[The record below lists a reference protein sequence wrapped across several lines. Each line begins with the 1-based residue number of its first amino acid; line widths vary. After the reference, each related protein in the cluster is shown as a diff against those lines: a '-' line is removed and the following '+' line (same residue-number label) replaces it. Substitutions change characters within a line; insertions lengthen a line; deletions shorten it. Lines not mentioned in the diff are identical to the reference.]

1 MVIMR
6 QIVEF
11 NPFCYLDLILNL
23 QSSKLVAR
31 TDNISLYMTLLNS
44 TRFNSRQNRTAL
56 HVAMTSD
63 SPDIQSLR
71 HLLKVMTN
79 VNIGDNAQDTPLHLA
94 CVKDF
99 TGRQRSLLTLGFLH
113 NERGAHFKLYWQ
125 IWNLNGIV
133 IIVLEGRW

>member
-6 QIVEF
+6 QIAEF
-11 NPFCYLDLILNL
+11 KSFCYLDLILNL
-23 QSSKLVAR
+23 QSSKLATR

-71 HLLKVMTN
+71 HLLKVMKN
-79 VNIGDNAQDTPLHLA
+79 VNMGDNAQDTPLHLA

-99 TGRQRSLLTLGFLH
+99 TGWHRSFLTLGFVH
-113 NERGAHFKLYWQ
+113 TVRK
-125 IWNLNGIV
+125 
-133 IIVLEGRW
+133 